1 LKKYSLLRTATILAL
16 ILFSLQNLMA
26 FTAHGQSYNLTYGLS
41 YTGTPF
47 PGATISFSDNL
58 TNTGQL
64 TARVTSIL
72 FASDLW
78 SNGTR
83 QVTSGFPLN
92 LTAGANKVVDIPALI
107 PINAQLANHT
117 ITATANWQYSDSS
130 GWHTAPPTTANVTV
144 MVSQT
149 IGSLFS
155 GFATILLTGLGLIVA
170 IAVSGV
176 LLVVRRRRKGAK
188 QTTSSTSGSQPG
200 PKTS

>member
-1 LKKYSLLRTATILAL
+1 
-16 ILFSLQNLMA
+16 MA

-149 IGSLFS
+149 VGSLFS

-170 IAVSGV
+170 IAVLGV